1 MWNEIKTQAQ
11 ADAFMEGIYAFH
23 DSCIKE
29 MSYLS
34 GAYVDADLSMRPIN
48 EQRVLRVLLQR
59 QFEAPSMIELVFVGL
74 KLLKLPPADGTCT
87 CEILEATLL
96 VEPDRVLWYDWDGMT
111 PQDMLTYEGTVICA
125 EKVVWRPV
133 EGFMGND
140 PFYLPADGGWG
151 KSVDRSL

>member
-96 VEPDRVLWYDWDGMT
+96 VEPDRVFWYDWDGMT
-111 PQDMLTYEGTVICA
+111 PQDMLTYEGTLICA
-125 EKVVWRPV
+125 EKVCWRPV

-151 KSVDRSL
+151 KTADRSL